1 MNRQIPKQKK
11 SGSGAGVGILFI
23 FIGLIMVIG
32 TITVSIINPNIL
44 STPAQILVMVFGAAL
59 LLLGVI
65 VAVVTNLYIKA
76 PANMA
81 FVRTGG
87 MGSSRDD
94 SSKAKIV
101 IDGGAVV
108 IPFLHSIIHV
118 PLGTVRIDIDRK
130 GRDALIT
137 GDKLRADITAEFY
150 IKVAKKREDVLNAAT
165 SIGDKL
171 QQTEELKTF
180 MFAKAVN
187 ALRNVAAT
195 RNLQTLNAERDDFGS
210 GVQHIVQSDLKH
222 NGLTLESV
230 TISELDQT
238 PTSELDE
245 NNVFDAQGLKAV
257 AEITQAARVE
267 KTRIQASA
275 DKEVSQQEVQR
286 DQYVY
291 EREIERAQAAA
302 DREKQIRNAKAIADQ
317 EAATTEAQQQQMAG
331 IAEVL
336 KEREVE
342 VARVTKQQALDVAD
356 QQKQQAME
364 TAEVARVQ
372 AVEVA
377 KRQQQ
382 IAVTRAEQQ
391 RAEADAQRFVAEQDQ
406 EREHQAVLT
415 VEKTAEAE
423 RQKEVAVIQRYS
435 QAEQQRIEENMR
447 ADIEAYATIKE
458 SEADQTAAEK
468 QAKARID
475 LAQAEQTAKTMEAEG
490 NQAVEMVPVNVERER
505 VEVERESLKNQAE
518 YQEISKELQ
527 IALKNI
533 EADQAVRVAQ
543 AEAFGQALGQADMRI
558 WGDPTT
564 LTAMMN
570 GFTRGQE
577 NGHFLQGLVQSTP
590 TEIEEL
596 VSGTVTGV
604 GGFLSGLAEKMFGVK
619 VPESTIEAK
628 MKEFG
633 IETPDDLLK
642 LLQEVNQ
649 KTEAAT
655 SSNSEAEVVEDK

>member
-1 MNRQIPKQKK
+1 LIGIQVLKVFFIDLIAQ
-11 SGSGAGVGILFI
+11 GV
-23 FIGLIMVIG
+23 IM
-32 TITVSIINPNIL
+32 
-44 STPAQILVMVFGAAL
+44 AFGAAL

-76 PANMA
+76 PANLA

-87 MGSSRDD
+87 LGSSKNDA
-94 SSKAKIV
+94 SKAKII

-165 SIGDKL
+165 SIGDKISDS
-171 QQTEELKTF
+171 EELKKF

-195 RNLQTLNAERDDFGS
+195 RTLHTLNEERDDFAS
-210 GVQHIVQSDLKH
+210 GVQHIVQSDLNH

-238 PTSELDE
+238 PTGELDA
-245 NNVFDAQGLKAV
+245 NNVFDAQGLKVV
-257 AEITQAARVE
+257 AEITQSARVE

-275 DKEVSQQEVQR
+275 DKEVAQQEVQR

-291 EREIERAQAAA
+291 EREIERAEA
-302 DREKQIRNAKAIADQ
+302 DATKQKQIRNAKAIADQ

-331 IAEVL
+331 IAEVT
-336 KEREVE
+336 KEREIE
-342 VARVTKQQALDVAD
+342 VARVEKQQAMAVAD
-356 QQKQQAME
+356 QQKQQAVE
-364 TAEVARVQ
+364 TTEVSRVE

-377 KRQQQ
+377 KREQQ
-382 IAVTRAEQQ
+382 IAVTRAEQ
-391 RAEADAQRFVAEQDQ
+391 RRADADAERFISEQSQ

-423 RQKEVAVIQRYS
+423 RQKEVAVIQR
-435 QAEQQRIEENMR
+435 QAEAEQQRIKENMD
-447 ADIEAYATIKE
+447 ADIEAYAMIKE
-458 SEADQTAAEK
+458 AEAEETSAEK

-475 LAQAEQTAKTMEAEG
+475 LAEAEKTAKMMQAQG
-490 NQAVEMVPVNVERER
+490 DQAVEMVPVTVERER
-505 VEVERESLKNQAE
+505 VEVERENLKNQAE
-518 YQEISKELQ
+518 YQDIAKELQ
-527 IALKNI
+527 IALKQI
-533 EADQAVRVAQ
+533 EADQAIRVAQ
-543 AEAFGQALGQADMRI
+543 AESFGHALSQSDMRI

-564 LTAMMN
+564 LSAMMN
-570 GFTRGQE
+570 GFTRGQA

-590 TEIEEL
+590 TEVEQM
-596 VSGTVTGV
+596 VGGAVTGL
-604 GGFLSGLAEKMFGVK
+604 GSFLSGLSEKVFGVK
-619 VPESTIEAK
+619 LPEDTIEAK
-628 MKEFG
+628 LKEFG
-633 IETPDDLLK
+633 INSAEDLVDILKQVNEETASETVESEEVEITPDDK
-642 LLQEVNQ
+642 SS
-649 KTEAAT
+649 KT
-655 SSNSEAEVVEDK
+655 